1 MIICRPAQRE
11 DAAQIAPIMLLAM
24 EEIVYYF
31 MNERN
36 KEKAIALLTLFIE
49 RTDNQYSYQH
59 IMVAEEDGQLL
70 GQLCLYDGAHLEELR
85 QPILDF
91 LAENYKVILPTAEQ
105 ETQAGE
111 IYLDTIAVSPQAQ
124 GKGIGKLLLAAA
136 IKEYVEK
143 QGKILGLLVDQD
155 NPAAKKLY
163 LHMGFKTVKP
173 VTIFQKEMEH
183 LQYAPAQNS

>member
-31 MNERN
+31 IGEEH
-36 KEKAIALLTLFIE
+36 KDKAIALLTLFIE
-49 RTDNQYSYQH
+49 RTDNQYSYKH
-59 IMVAEEDGQLL
+59 IMVAEEEGQLL
-70 GQLCLYDGAHLEELR
+70 GQICLYDGAHLEELR
-85 QPILDF
+85 QPVLDF
-91 LAENYKVILPTAEQ
+91 LAENYKINLPTAEK

-124 GKGIGKLLLAAA
+124 GKGIGKMLLGSA

-143 QGKILGLLVDQD
+143 QGKVLGLLVDRA

-163 LHMGFKTVKP
+163 LNMGFELVKP

-183 LQYAPAQNS
+183 LQYRKA